1 MTRDVR
7 LEVSEE
13 QHEWLTELKSV
24 AFLPAPRDGVSC
36 LVNHE
41 KVETAVDALEGFAKK
56 CHQDILTTLLSE
68 MAVAETEGNI
78 QHEFVDSHLNRIVK
92 ISNVDMKKKQLKN

>member
-1 MTRDVR
+1 M
-7 LEVSEE
+7 
-13 QHEWLTELKSV
+13 
-24 AFLPAPRDGVSC
+24 
-36 LVNHE
+36 HE
-41 KVETAVDALEGFAKK
+41 KVETAVDALEGFAEKY
-56 CHQDILTTLLSE
+56 HQDILTTLLRE